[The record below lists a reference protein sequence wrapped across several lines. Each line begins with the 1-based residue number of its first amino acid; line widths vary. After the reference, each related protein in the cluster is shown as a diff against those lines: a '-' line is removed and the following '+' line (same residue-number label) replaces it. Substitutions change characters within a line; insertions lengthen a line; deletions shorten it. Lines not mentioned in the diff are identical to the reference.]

1 MLVECFYCIM
11 ISAGFCVIYQ
21 MRGMDVFW
29 GALGS
34 GMGWAVYLLFMN
46 LADSMIISYC
56 LATIVATI
64 YAEIMAVLRRKP
76 STIFLIP
83 SIIPFVPGGIVFRS
97 MSAWLDGRQNDFLT
111 QGRYAITVAAALAMG
126 IIIGI
131 SIMRLQRNIKRYLKE
146 KRLYE
151 KKTSV

>member
-1 MLVECFYCIM
+1 MIKCFYCIM
-11 ISAGFCVIYQ
+11 ISAGFGVIYQ

-34 GMGWAVYLLFMN
+34 GIGWAVYLLFMK
-46 LADSMIISYC
+46 LVDSMVISYC
-56 LATIVATI
+56 FATIVATI
-64 YAEIMAVLRRKP
+64 YAEMMAVSCRKP

-111 QGRYAITVAAALAMG
+111 QGRYAITVAASLAMG
-126 IIIGI
+126 IIMGI
-131 SIMRLQRNIKRYLKE
+131 SIMRLRRNIKSYLQT
-146 KRLYE
+146 
-151 KKTSV
+151 KTSGDGKTPV